1 MDIGR
6 HLHHR
11 PRVGGVVEHPR
22 CAVRRGESAE
32 AAARTRPVRR
42 AGSGRRATQRQAE
55 ADARGRL
62 GLRRVNQHSRRFHV
76 GQ

>member
-6 HLHHR
+6 HQHHR
-11 PRVGGVVEHPR
+11 PRGGGVVEHPR
-22 CAVRRGESAE
+22 RAVRRGESAE

-42 AGSGRRATQRQAE
+42 AGLRRRAALRQAE

-62 GLRRVNQHSRRFHV
+62 GRRRVNQHSRRLHV